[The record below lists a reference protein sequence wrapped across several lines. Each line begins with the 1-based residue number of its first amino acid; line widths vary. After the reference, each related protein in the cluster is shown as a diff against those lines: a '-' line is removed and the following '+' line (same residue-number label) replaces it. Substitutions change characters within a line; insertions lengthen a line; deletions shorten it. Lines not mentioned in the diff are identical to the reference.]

1 MSLYCAQRKVQVV
14 HGESF
19 RVDEGWSV
27 KLAGLGI
34 SEDSD
39 WTAVVGDE
47 LVSRSPSAR
56 CYRCDLADSGS
67 VYFKRYLYPRKKWHE
82 FWMRPAKPGV
92 ELWAYSR
99 LKELNIPTLE
109 VVAFAE
115 RRRLGI
121 MLAGCIVT
129 KGIPDTLDLED
140 FARNVWCHWPRARRL
155 KVARALARVLLAQA
169 RHAHRN
175 GFFHHDLKWRNI
187 LVKRTGEPDSLVW
200 IDAPRASRMRF
211 RERRGVIT
219 DLSGLARIAISLFS
233 RFELMRFLH
242 MYLGEGD
249 SSVEAKRLFRQVQ
262 RHLSRRMPR
271 PFDLPYPD

>member
-1 MSLYCAQRKVQVV
+1 MFCAQRKVHVV
-14 HGESF
+14 SGEVF
-19 RVDEGWSV
+19 LVDEAWSPR
-27 KLAGLGI
+27 LAGLGI
-34 SEDSD
+34 SADSD

-47 LVSRSPSAR
+47 LVSVSPSIS
-56 CYRCDLADSGS
+56 CYRCDLEDQRS
-67 VYFKRYLYPRKKWHE
+67 VYFKRYVYPKENWHE
-82 FWMRPAKPGV
+82 FWMRPGKPAV
-92 ELWAYSR
+92 EFWAYSR
-99 LKELNIPTLE
+99 LKGLGIPTLE
-109 VVAFAE
+109 VIAFAE
-115 RRRLGI
+115 RRRLGV

-129 KGIPDTLDLED
+129 RGIPDTHDLDD

-155 KVARALARVLLAQA
+155 ETARSLARALLAQA

-219 DLSGLARIAISLFS
+219 DLSGLARMAISLFS

-242 MYLGEGD
+242 MYLGEEG

-271 PFDLPYPD
+271 PVDLPFPD